1 MSKIKFKIAAKTDV
15 GLERTNNEDNFQ
27 AASDL
32 QVVPMKWVNNEIC
45 QLGDK
50 GALLV
55 VADGMGGMNAG
66 EVASQIAIDTVRKE
80 FAPANITHDITKS
93 RYAIEKFM
101 NEVVVKADAMI
112 KDVSRKRP
120 ETHGMGTTIV
130 IAWLLEN
137 HLYVSW
143 CGDSR
148 AYVYNPQT
156 GLHRLSKDHSY
167 VQQLIDEGKLTEDE
181 AFDYPESNIITRCL
195 CDAKQ
200 KAKPECLSN
209 PYPLCNN
216 DVILLCTDGLCGM
229 IRDDEILNIMQSFN
243 SDLNVLADNL
253 VHAALQASGADN
265 CTVCLCQ
272 IISGGN
278 NNVGNYFSKLEKQ
291 GFDNEN
297 IKTFCNRHK
306 GLLISILCFLCLCL
320 GGLIMWLLLGSSP
333 SKESPYVVPNDSL
346 KPQTDTMII
355 QTPDVPNKPEE
366 SSENIKI
373 EDDKEKS
380 HVLRNPDLNSG
391 LGDISVPKTSPRE
404 GNDKSIESGTGLT
417 QNADDTETDLNQVEN
432 DRKTV
437 SEQLPEGITIHRF
450 AREHG
455 MNYQEMKKL
464 NPNIKDWKTVKPGT
478 LLNVYK
484 K

>member
-15 GLERTNNEDNFQ
+15 GLERSNNEDNFQ

-32 QVVPMKWVNNEIC
+32 QVVPMRWVNNEVC
-45 QLGDK
+45 QLGEK

-80 FAPANITHDITKS
+80 FSPANITSEITKS

-101 NEVVVKADAMI
+101 NEVIVKADAMI
-112 KDVSRKRP
+112 KDVSKKRP
-120 ETHGMGTTIV
+120 ETQGMGTTIV

-137 HLYVSW
+137 HLYISW

-148 AYVYNPQT
+148 AYVYNPKM

-167 VQQLIDEGKLTEDE
+167 VQQLIDDGKLSEDE
-181 AFDYPESNIITRCL
+181 AFDFPDSNIITRCL

-229 IRDDEILNIMQSFN
+229 IRDAEILDIMQTFN
-243 SDLNVLADNL
+243 SDMTVLADNL
-253 VHAALQASGADN
+253 VQAALNASGADN

-272 IISGGN
+272 IISGGS
-278 NNVGNYFSKLEKQ
+278 NNVGNYFSKIEIKR
-291 GFDNEN
+291 NEN
-297 IKTFCNRHK
+297 KTLKTFFEKNK
-306 GLLISILCFLCLCL
+306 GLLVSILCLLCICL
-320 GGLIMWLLLGSSP
+320 GGLITWGFLGNSQ
-333 SKESPYVVPNDSL
+333 SKEDFYVTPNDSL
-346 KPQTDTMII
+346 IQQSDTAKIH
-355 QTPDVPNKPEE
+355 TSEVSDKPEE
-366 SSENIKI
+366 SSENIMVTD
-373 EDDKEKS
+373 ENEKS
-380 HVLRNPDLNSG
+380 RVLRSQDLNSG
-391 LGDISVPKTSPRE
+391 LRNITVPKTLPKDR
-404 GNDKSIESGTGLT
+404 NDKDIESATSLT
-417 QNADDTETDLNQVEN
+417 QNTDEIVSVADKVEDN
-432 DRKTV
+432 RKTV
-437 SEQLPEGITIHRF
+437 SVPLPEGVTIHQF
-450 AREHG
+450 AQKHG
-455 MNYQEMKKL
+455 MNYREMKDL
-464 NPNIKDWKTVKPGT
+464 NPNIKNWKAVQPGT